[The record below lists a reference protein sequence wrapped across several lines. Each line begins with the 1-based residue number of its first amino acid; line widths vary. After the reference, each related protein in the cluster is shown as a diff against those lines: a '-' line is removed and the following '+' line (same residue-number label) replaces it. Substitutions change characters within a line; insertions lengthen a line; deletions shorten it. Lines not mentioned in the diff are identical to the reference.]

1 MATAQKTID
10 TLVEDI
16 YSLFT
21 SNEPTKI
28 PANVLQEFAKDVTD
42 AVVNA
47 LTEETNPRNKFRK

>member
-21 SNEPTKI
+21 SDEPTKI
-28 PANVLQEFAKDVTD
+28 SANVLQEFAKDVTD

-47 LTEETNPRNKFRK
+47 LTEEESQEII